1 MPVHAVIPVKNLNG
15 SKHRLSSVFTPHE
28 RRQLTLAMLKDVIKA
43 VKGSDISK
51 IVVSANDP
59 QVSQVA
65 RELDVSFFSPSQDG
79 LNPAIE
85 EATNRCFKDGADSV
99 VVLPADLPL
108 LRSEE
113 VNRVISFGNTKST
126 SIVICPSWD
135 WGTNA
140 LLLKVPKVILPRF
153 GPNSFI
159 EHICQALSNGI
170 SVMLYSS
177 LGISTDIDCARDLR
191 KLFEIENHTE
201 CKRVLEIISK
211 NNLKAKKI
219 ATFKL

>member
-1 MPVHAVIPVKNLNG
+1 MPVYAVIPVKNLNE
-15 SKHRLSSVFTPHE
+15 SKYRLSSVFSPHE
-28 RRQLTLAMLKDVIKA
+28 RRQLTLAMLRDVLKA
-43 VKGSDISK
+43 VKDSDISK

-59 QVSQVA
+59 KVSQVA
-65 RELDVSFFSPSQDG
+65 RESEVFFFSPSQDG

-108 LRSEE
+108 LTSEE
-113 VNRVISFGNTKST
+113 VNRFISFGNGKSS
-126 SIVICPSWD
+126 SIVICHSWD

-140 LLLKVPKVILPRF
+140 LLLKSSKVILPCF

-170 SVMLYSS
+170 SVGIYSS
-177 LGISTDIDCARDLR
+177 PGISTDIDCARDLR
-191 KLFEIENHTE
+191 KLFEIENQTE
-201 CKRVLEIISK
+201 SKRVLEIIMK
-211 NNLKAKKI
+211 HNLKAKKI
-219 ATFKL
+219 AIFK